1 MPKQRTIPIR
11 RLARASWLAGAV
23 VLAACGQTTDVT
35 PTTSIDPAQAEP
47 VPKSFAQF
55 TDIPVPTRSKIDVE
69 KTLVFGGGEAW
80 VGRLVLETGHGPFDV
95 FDFFKQELP
104 GFGWTEVTTLRAAT
118 SVLVYARRQR
128 VATIQI
134 QGATI
139 QGSEVM
145 INVSPQGTPP
155 AGPAAAP
162 MPGSR
167 LR

>member
-1 MPKQRTIPIR
+1 MRKQHTRPIR
-11 RLARASWLAGAV
+11 RPACAFWLAAAAMV
-23 VLAACGQTTDVT
+23 AACGQTTDVT
-35 PTTSIDPAQAEP
+35 PTTSIDPATAQP

-55 TDIPVPTRSKIDVE
+55 TDIPVPVRSKIDVE

-80 VGRLVLETGHGPFDV
+80 VGRLVLETGLGPFDV

-104 GFGWTEVTTLRAAT
+104 GFGWQEVTTLRAAT
-118 SVLVYARRQR
+118 SVLVYARQQR

-134 QGATI
+134 QSDTI

-145 INVSPQGTPP
+145 INISPQGTP
-155 AGPAAAP
+155 AGGPMAAP
-162 MPGSR
+162 APGSR